1 MKAMLIAPYSG
12 MAEVMKQLA
21 LPSDVTL
28 DIRVANLDEGEEFA
42 RQAELEDYDVLIS
55 RGGTALTIEKA
66 ASLPV
71 IHIDITGYDM
81 LRVFTLIKNMNK
93 KVALVGFSSITQG
106 AATLCNIL
114 EYDVEV
120 KTVHTREEVKP
131 LLEELKAQGF
141 QAVIGDVITVQTA
154 ESTGIHGV
162 LITSGKE
169 ALLQAVEEARRAFS
183 LSKKVKHNF
192 SLLHETFLHFP
203 HPMAIVDEELSIRE
217 KNEKF
222 DQMAQQDSITFSS
235 IKRAIKDSIGS
246 QTAKWIPFTANDRSY
261 MLQIFCVNRYMAG
274 LMFYPTSGLEK
285 RSDVSIHFDVKPMA
299 LIGDSLYTHSLR
311 NQLKKLS
318 SQHKPVHI
326 IGAPGTGR
334 SAAASFLHI
343 ERFKEAPFLSLD
355 GAQMD
360 QSSLETL
367 TKILLP
373 IQKGTLL
380 VHRLQAADPE
390 LIKQVNGLIERLPA
404 DIQILFIDE
413 APYLESGEAEALHL
427 LPLVER
433 RADIPA
439 FAHYFLTSFH
449 MENGSETLGI
459 KSKAMDLLQQYTWPG
474 NLNEL
479 KQTIR
484 ALSRQASGFYIEPED
499 VKKLLE
505 AKQSLASSVPL
516 TLSGTLKEI
525 EKRVIDQVLN
535 EENGN
540 QSKAAKR
547 LGINRSTLWRKL
559 NDE

>member
-1 MKAMLIAPYSG
+1 MLIAPYSG
-12 MAEVMKQLA
+12 MAEVMKQLT

-169 ALLQAVEEARRAFS
+169 ALLQAVEEARRAFL

-192 SLLHETFLHFP
+192 SLLHETFLQFP
-203 HPMAIVDEELSIRE
+203 YPMAIVDEELSIRE
-217 KNEKF
+217 KNEEF
-222 DQMAQQDSITFSS
+222 DRIAQPITFSS
-235 IKRAIKDSIGS
+235 IKRSVMDSIDS
-246 QTAKWIPFTANDRSY
+246 QTTKWIPFTTNNRTY
-261 MLQIFCVNRYMAG
+261 MLQIFCINRYMAG
-274 LMFYPTSGLEK
+274 LIFYPTNGLEK
-285 RSDVSIHFDVKPMA
+285 RNDVSIHFDVKPMA

-311 NQLKKLS
+311 NQLKILS

-326 IGAPGTGR
+326 IGAAGTGR

-343 ERFKEAPFLSLD
+343 ERFKEAPLISLD

-380 VHRLQAADPE
+380 IHRLQSADPE
-390 LIKQVNGLIERLPA
+390 LLNQVTVLTERLPA
-404 DIQILFIDE
+404 DIQILFIDDQ
-413 APYLESGEAEALHL
+413 PYCETKEAEALHL

-433 RADIPA
+433 KADIPA

-449 MENGSETLGI
+449 METGSETLGI
-459 KSKAMDLLQQYTWPG
+459 KTEAMELLKQYHFPG

-484 ALSRQASGFYIEPED
+484 ELSRQASGFYIEPED

-505 AKQSLASSVPL
+505 AKQSLAFSNQL
-516 TLSGTLKEI
+516 QLSGTLKEM
-525 EKRVIDQVLN
+525 EKQIIDQVLN

-559 NDE
+559 NEE